1 MTASL
6 TAGLRHRRIQAR
18 FSWRKRA
25 VLADLGLIETDG
37 AEAVAWTHRAVR
49 SNRRRPPLAAILRL
63 TRPVGLVRF
72 IRMNLQYSMH
82 DARARFSEVIRHVR
96 EGKTVTVSRRGE
108 PVAEIRP
115 VQRSSETIEERL
127 DELERRGALVRSGR
141 PWKPPAPATERPGAL
156 ERFLADRNE

>member
-1 MTASL
+1 MLVCAV
-6 TAGLRHRRIQAR
+6 
-18 FSWRKRA
+18 A
-25 VLADLGLIETDG
+25 VLA
-37 AEAVAWTHRAVR
+37 RR
-49 SNRRRPPLAAILRL
+49 SPALARL
-63 TRPVGLVRF
+63 TRPVGLVRL

-82 DARARFSEVIRHVR
+82 DARARFSEIIRHVR

-115 VQRSSETIEERL
+115 VSRSSETIEERL

-141 PWKPPAPATERPGAL
+141 PWKPPSPVTERAGAL